1 MEVFVTRK
9 RAHVIAL
16 LQRLTDF
23 PFTLLY
29 HNGQWQYF
37 EQGQEQKQLQCPS
50 FLDTIQPSL
59 TNGNKPELYISPLLE
74 RFVFIDLAPQIDARL
89 IVGPFLTAQL
99 TAETLQLLRNVYPPN
114 QRSQLTAYYAQ
125 LPCLD
130 VTKQFALIQL
140 IYTILFDKPLKN
152 DAILITDCWLSPDSH
167 PQQNEQTQAPITKRP
182 YKRSFGMEQHYL
194 ALIEQGK
201 TDYLKLLLNQGPLF
215 LDESVGLL
223 ATSSLL
229 RHYKNIGIAAVSLAT
244 RAAIKG
250 GLFSE
255 RAYELSDGYIQQLE
269 NCQTIAE
276 ADQLIKIAL
285 LLFTDEVRRCDNN
298 YLSPHIIK
306 TVHYLK
312 AHLYEEVT
320 VNQLAA
326 DLQLSPNYLATCF
339 KRELGVS
346 VLTHLHIL
354 RIEEAQLLIAAHQE
368 SLLEI
373 AQRLK
378 FHDQSHF
385 TRVFKKHT
393 GMTPRTYFHETLR

>member
-1 MEVFVTRK
+1 MSK
-9 RAHVIAL
+9 RTHVIEL
-16 LQRLTDF
+16 LQTLTAF

-29 HNGQWQYF
+29 HTGEWQSF
-37 EQGQEQKQLQCPS
+37 QAGNEQSHMKRPA
-50 FLDTIQPSL
+50 FIDKIQPSL
-59 TNGNKPELYISPLLE
+59 TNGNKPELYISPQLE
-74 RFVFIDLAPQIDARL
+74 RFIFINLEPHLAARL
-89 IVGPFLTAQL
+89 VVGPFLTAQL
-99 TAETLQLLRNVYPPN
+99 SPEILQLLSLDQPINRRN
-114 QRSQLTAYYAQ
+114 QLPVYYAQ

-140 IYTILFDKPLKN
+140 IYTVIFGETLQSE
-152 DAILITDCWLSPDSH
+152 AILITDCWLP
-167 PQQNEQTQAPITKRP
+167 PQKDALPNETALTPITP
-182 YKRSFGMEQHYL
+182 PAKRSFGMEQHYL

-201 TDYLKLLLNQGPLF
+201 TAYLKLLLNQGPLF

-255 RAYELSDGYIQQLE
+255 RAYELSDSYIRQLE
-269 NCQTIAE
+269 NCQTIAA
-276 ADQLIKIAL
+276 ADQLIKLAL
-285 LLFTDEVRRCDNN
+285 LVFTDEVRRSDNN
-298 YLSPHIIK
+298 HLSPHIIR

-320 VNQLAA
+320 VNQLATA
-326 DLQLSPNYLATCF
+326 LELSPNYLATCF
-339 KRELGVS
+339 KRELGIS
-346 VLTHLHIL
+346 LLTYLHKL
-354 RIEEAQLLIAAHQE
+354 RIEEAQLLIATHQE

-385 TRVFKKHT
+385 TRIFKQHT
-393 GMTPRTYFHETLR
+393 GMTPRAYVNETLR

>member
-9 RAHVIAL
+9 RAHVIEL
-16 LQRLTDF
+16 LQTLTDF

-29 HNGQWQYF
+29 HSGKWQCF
-37 EQGQEQKQLQCPS
+37 EKGKEQNKLQRPA
-50 FLDTIQPSL
+50 FIDRIQPSL
-59 TNGNKPELYISPLLE
+59 SNGNKPELYISPLLE
-74 RFVFIDLAPQIDARL
+74 RFIFIDLVPHLDARL

-99 TAETLQLLRNVYPPN
+99 TPETLQLLSNAQPINR
-114 QRSQLTAYYAQ
+114 RSQLPSYYAQ

-140 IYTILFDKPLKN
+140 IYTIIFGKPLKSET
-152 DAILITDCWLSPDSH
+152 ILITDCWLPPTDDTKDR
-167 PQQNEQTQAPITKRP
+167 QQLEATATRP
-182 YKRSFGMEQHYL
+182 NKRSFGMEQHYL

-285 LLFTDEVRRCDNN
+285 LLFTDEVRRCVNN
-298 YLSPHIIK
+298 HLSPHIIK

-346 VLTHLHIL
+346 VLTHLHKL
-354 RIEEAQLLIAAHQE
+354 RIEEAQLLIAAHQD

-385 TRVFKKHT
+385 TRVFKQHT
-393 GMTPRTYFHETLR
+393 GMTPRTYLNETLC